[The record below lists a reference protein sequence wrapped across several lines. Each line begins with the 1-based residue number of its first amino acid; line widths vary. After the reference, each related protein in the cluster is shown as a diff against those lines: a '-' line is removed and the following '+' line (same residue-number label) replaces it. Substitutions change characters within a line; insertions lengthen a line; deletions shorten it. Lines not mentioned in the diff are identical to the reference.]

1 MDNLIDK
8 PNRAIQTLQRL
19 ATIAEQATEGI
30 AAIDL
35 DGILCFANIS
45 WAQMHGYES
54 VNEAVGKHISE
65 FHSAEQMRADV
76 LPFMEETK
84 HRGLLSGPIEH
95 IRRDGAT
102 FSTHTKMTAV
112 KNEDGQTIGFLT
124 FAVDVTVS
132 RQQAEQLN
140 VVKKQLQQNLV
151 EHRQAEEQLQQ
162 QIDELNEVKEQVRQ
176 YRRQLQ
182 DSEGR
187 TAELKAANEQL
198 RQELPRLQELDKHL
212 QQQTEELNEVKQ
224 QLDSQTAQRQ
234 QIEDRSRKY
243 CSNLEFAEQYGE
255 QIQAAKERLQQQI
268 GGLKNAREHLHRQ
281 TEKLSQVRE
290 QLRNQTFEWEELE
303 NELQEQDKQLQQ
315 DLIIHHEAEKELQN
329 QINELSKAKSRR
341 ADIRTSGEER
351 RIVPDLTAV
360 EAVEEDGGSSYEG
373 TGALAEGIRVHPIDG
388 LHGAAIG
395 LSHRRRKLVL
405 RSLIGAT
412 GAVLALVLLLG
423 AVFDV
428 RMRRELRAL
437 AHADILSKARET
449 FNNGRLG
456 EAMTQVG
463 TILDSGYVGP
473 QARLLR
479 ANILAE
485 AMNSDDAISELEGLL
500 DEEPNIAGASHL
512 LLARLYMDSE
522 LDDETKKHK
531 VDEHRSRA
539 VELLGETA
547 DSYYL
552 CALDARTATESMD
565 YLNKGLV
572 LDPRHY
578 ESLAMRANA
587 YCTAHQYPEMEAD
600 AMAMI
605 VSRPEDPRGYSLRA
619 IARRHRD
626 KYAEAI
632 EDHDLAIRYAF
643 GDDKTS
649 VEVQKE
655 CCKTLLAA
663 GEYTRLVL
671 DAENWLELGA
681 DEEFFLFHAFCAHM
695 ALGDYD
701 SATGTFGRILKLDSG
716 AREFF
721 AYWSMKYVLDIL
733 AAPVQQTSFGP
744 PLAAEI
750 VREPGVAKHL
760 CLVGKLFAGDD
771 KKLCA
776 VWEHIENGGLAE
788 ILRMPSRLQS
798 SPPKSGLDCTESVEK
813 AVRDLALGYAFL
825 RDQRYDEAVEH
836 YKEVVE
842 DAAEAYELAGWRDYH
857 TTMVLAA
864 AHAGAGD
871 FGLAIRWQKI
881 AIGLLSPEEQSRIK
895 AFAQAL
901 LDLYQEKEPHYQ
913 QVVIPDQMIAWWKL
927 DGATDGTT
935 ADSSGNG
942 LDGTLVGD
950 AQIVD
955 DPDRGKV
962 LKLDG
967 DGDWVECGDD
977 IRLKM
982 TGPMTISA
990 WFKIHEFDKN
1000 SQAIITK
1007 GNSSW
1012 RLQCDGEKDTVEFAC
1027 TGLDVPVD
1035 PFFGIVGGRVNDG
1048 RWHHVA
1054 CVYDTATSTLYL
1066 DSRHK
1071 VSNRSLPQTSTDSS
1085 SLQIGANSTY
1095 KSAASGEWNG
1105 LIDDVRVYNYALGE
1119 SQVRDLFV
1127 GSGPGPELRNDN
1139 QRGEPY
1145 SSVALPAVIAR

>member
-45 WAQMHGYES
+45 WAEMHGYES

-102 FSTHTKMTAV
+102 FPTHTKMTAV

-151 EHRQAEEQLQQ
+151 EHRRAEEQLQR

-187 TAELKAANEQL
+187 TAELKAANERLQ
-198 RQELPRLQELDKHL
+198 QEVPRLQELDKHL

-224 QLDSQTAQRQ
+224 QLDSQSAQRQ

-290 QLRNQTFEWEELE
+290 QLRNQTSEWEELE

-341 ADIRTSGEER
+341 ADIRTSNEER
-351 RIVPDLTAV
+351 RVELDLTAIK
-360 EAVEEDGGSSYEG
+360 AVVKDGDRSYE
-373 TGALAEGIRVHPIDG
+373 P
-388 LHGAAIG
+388 GAAAPS
-395 LSHRRRKLVL
+395 LSYRRRKLVL
-405 RSLIGAT
+405 RPILWVTA
-412 GAVLALVLLLG
+412 AVLTLVLLLG
-423 AVFDV
+423 AVFGV
-428 RMRRELRAL
+428 RMWREFRAL
-437 AHADILSKARET
+437 AHADILSKAREA
-449 FNNGRLG
+449 FNNRQLS

-463 TILDSGYVGP
+463 TILTSGHVGP
-473 QARLLR
+473 EARLLR

-485 AMNSDDAISELEGLL
+485 AMNSDDAITELEGLL

-522 LDDETKKHK
+522 LDDETQKRK
-531 VDEHRSRA
+531 VDEHRSKA
-539 VELLGETA
+539 AELLHETA

-552 CALDARTATESMD
+552 RALDAPTVTESMD
-565 YLNKGLV
+565 YLSKALV

-578 ESLAMRANA
+578 ESLTMRANA
-587 YCTAHQYPEMEAD
+587 YYVSGQYPDMEAD

-605 VSRPEDPRGYSLRA
+605 VSRPRDPRGYSLRA
-619 IARRHRD
+619 IARRHRN
-626 KYAEAI
+626 KYAQAI
-632 EDHDLAIRYAF
+632 EDHDLAIKYALAN
-643 GDDKTS
+643 DKTS
-649 VEVQKE
+649 IEFHKE
-655 CCKTLLAA
+655 RCKTLLAA
-663 GEYTRLVL
+663 AEYTRLIL
-671 DAENWLELGA
+671 DAEKCLELGA
-681 DEEFFLFHAFCAHM
+681 DKEFFLFHAFCAHT
-695 ALGDYD
+695 AIGDYD
-701 SATGTFGRILKLDSG
+701 RAKATFDRILKLG
-716 AREFF
+716 AGAQEFF
-721 AYWSMKYVLDIL
+721 AYWSMKYVFDTLV
-733 AAPVQQTSFGP
+733 ASVRKETPGP
-744 PLAAEI
+744 ALSAE
-750 VREPGVAKHL
+750 VMKQPAVVKHL
-760 CLVGKLFAGDD
+760 CFVGKLFAGGD
-771 KKLCA
+771 KELCV
-776 VWEHIENGGLAE
+776 VWEHIENRELQETSDLLAE
-788 ILRMPSRLQS
+788 LQS
-798 SPPKSGLDCTESVEK
+798 LPLEGDPNVTESLQI
-813 AVRDLALGYAFL
+813 AVRDMAWGYAFL
-825 RDQRYDEAVEH
+825 RGKQYARAIEH

-842 DAAEAYELAGWRDYH
+842 NAAEACEVADWRDYR
-857 TTMVLAA
+857 TIMVLAA

-871 FGLAIRWQKI
+871 FGLAIRWQKM
-881 AIGLLSPEEQSRIK
+881 AIGLLPPEEQPRVK

-901 LDLYQEKEPHYQ
+901 LDLYEKKEPYYQ
-913 QVVIPDQMIAWWKL
+913 QVVLPDQMIAWWKL
-927 DGATDGTT
+927 DEAKDGTT

-942 LDGTLVGD
+942 LDGKLVGD

-977 IRLKM
+977 VRFKM
-982 TGPMTISA
+982 SGPMTISA
-990 WFKIHEFDKN
+990 WFKVHEFDKK

-1027 TGLDVPVD
+1027 TRLDVPVD
-1035 PFFGIVGGRVNDG
+1035 PFVAIVSGGVNDG

-1054 CVYDTATSTLYL
+1054 CVYDTTTSTLYV
-1066 DSRHK
+1066 DGRHK
-1071 VSNRSLPQTSTDSS
+1071 ISNRSLPQTTTDSS
-1085 SLQIGANSTY
+1085 PVQIGANSTY
-1095 KSAASGEWNG
+1095 KSPASREWNG
-1105 LIDDVRVYNYALGE
+1105 LIDDVRIYNYVLAE
-1119 SQVRDLFV
+1119 SQVRDLFA
-1127 GSGPGPELRNDN
+1127 GSGPGAELRRDR

-1145 SSVALPAVIAR
+1145 SSVALPSLIAR